1 MRLVQW
7 YTNWDNGSE
16 FPVELFEE
24 LADAQKYLN
33 EMFLSEL
40 DTFEIDKEDK
50 EEILFEYNKWED
62 FNWEQWEQDFDIVFK
77 KSEMFEIQITGEYI
91 SYFQLKE
98 ISFNTNYK

>member
-16 FPVELFEE
+16 FPVEIFEE

-40 DTFEIDKEDK
+40 DTFLIDKEDK
-50 EEILFEYNKWED
+50 DDILNEFGKKESFER
-62 FNWEQWEQDFDIVFK
+62 EQWEEDFTIQYDRSV
-77 KSEMFEIQITGEYI
+77 SFEINITGEYI

-98 ISFNTNYK
+98 ISFNILYK